1 MAPIPHAQPINGR
14 DITFTPEDFERV
26 RTLIHQAA
34 GIALSDSKSEMV
46 YSRLVR
52 RIRTLGFSTFREY
65 LDLIEQ
71 DSDADLLEGFVNAL
85 TTNLTAF
92 FREDHHF
99 PILAEHLRSL
109 TGPARIWCA
118 AASSGEEPYSI
129 AITLL
134 EALGKVPREACIVA
148 SDIDTGVL
156 EQARAGVYPFDRVS
170 KLSAERLKNYFLK
183 GRGKSEGL
191 VRVQAHVCDLVQFR
205 QLNLTASN
213 WSLEGPFD
221 AIFCRNVM
229 IYFDRP
235 TQQAVL
241 RRMLSL
247 LKPDGLIFAGHSENF
262 QNLSPELRYCG
273 QTVYRRKAS
282 GTRATERRN
291 MSENA

>member
-1 MAPIPHAQPINGR
+1 MIH
-14 DITFTPEDFERV
+14 
-26 RTLIHQAA
+26 RTA
-34 GIALSDSKSEMV
+34 GLALSTSKSEMV

-52 RIRTLGFSTFREY
+52 RIRTMGFTSFGDY

-71 DSDADLLEGFVNAL
+71 GNDPELVEGFINAL
-85 TTNLTAF
+85 TTNLTSF
-92 FREDHHF
+92 FREEHHF
-99 PILAEHLRSL
+99 PILAEHLRTL
-109 TGPARIWCA
+109 TSPARIWCA

-134 EALGKVPREACIVA
+134 ETLGAGSQEACIIA
-148 SDIDTGVL
+148 SDIDTNIL
-156 EQARAGVYPFDRVS
+156 EQAQAGVYPIERVR
-170 KLSAERLKNYFLK
+170 KLSAERLKGYFLK
-183 GRGKSEGL
+183 GRGNSEGL
-191 VRVQAHVCDLVQFR
+191 VRVQPHVSDLVQFR

-213 WSLEGPFD
+213 WSLQGPFD

-273 QTVYRRKAS
+273 QTVYRRRAS
-282 GTRATERRN
+282 ITGASERRN
-291 MSENA
+291 MSESA